1 MACNI
6 PIVISTTDYSKQVT
20 QKFKLFNLNL
30 VLYIRVQNMLYRQ
43 KVFGRTVNE
52 KCLVSEIHT
61 HLNQLNLCEVR
72 NVDNGNSNK

>member
-1 MACNI
+1 
-6 PIVISTTDYSKQVT
+6 
-20 QKFKLFNLNL
+20 
-30 VLYIRVQNMLYRQ
+30 MLYMLYSQ